1 MKTNEIHILL
11 SATTSY
17 LCGLLGGWDN
27 SLNFLLSVMVI
38 DYLTALI
45 NCLVFKKSPKTEN
58 GGFSST
64 VGAKGLFK
72 KFAIL
77 LCIFLGCQF
86 DMLLNVNYVRDG
98 ACIFFIINEV
108 GSIIENLQSMGVDI
122 PDVLNK
128 ALNLLKGEK
137 HE

>member
-1 MKTNEIHILL
+1 MKSNEIPILL

-17 LCGLLGGWDN
+17 LCGLLGGWDS

-45 NCLVFKKSPKTEN
+45 NCLVFKK
-58 GGFSST
+58 
-64 VGAKGLFK
+64 
-72 KFAIL
+72 FAIL
-77 LCIFLGCQF
+77 LCIFIGCQF

-122 PDVLNK
+122 PDILNK

>member
-1 MKTNEIHILL
+1 MKSNEIHILL

-17 LCGLLGGWDN
+17 LCGLLGGWDS
-27 SLNFLLSVMVI
+27 SLNFLLSAIVI

-58 GGFSST
+58 GCFSSS

-77 LCIFLGCQF
+77 LCVFIGCQF

-108 GSIIENLQSMGVDI
+108 GSIIENLQSMGINI
-122 PDVLNK
+122 PSIFNK
-128 ALNLLKGEK
+128 ALELLKGEK